1 MKKNI
6 LAVFIL
12 IITIAMLVA
21 CNKSAEMSVEGSA
34 NLCDDEN
41 YSIVLNKISK
51 SDRNYVAYF
60 EIVNNSDTDI
70 TFDFT
75 DFKTNSEGTI
85 NFDYEKELFLEKGDT
100 AEYCIT
106 ITGQKDSLEDI
117 SELTFNVVV
126 TSDTVW
132 DYTISLDGFGRH
144 NITWELDAFEVAEHD
159 KL

>member
-21 CNKSAEMSVEGSA
+21 CNKSAEMSIEGSA

-85 NFDYEKELFLEKGDT
+85 NFDYEKELFLEKGGT
-100 AEYCIT
+100 TEYCIT
-106 ITGQKDSLEDI
+106 ITGQKDSL
-117 SELTFNVVV
+117 
-126 TSDTVW
+126 
-132 DYTISLDGFGRH
+132 
-144 NITWELDAFEVAEHD
+144 
-159 KL
+159 